1 MSVELRDGMIHAA
14 TEQRRARDVKIM
26 QGINQAHREA
36 FVVRLPGQLEHS
48 MRLIAERL
56 IAVLAKPP
64 GTVLEQPSTWC
75 ADPGQIAH
83 LAESL
88 WHLEL
93 VRQHWPVPEHITPA
107 E

>member
-1 MSVELRDGMIHAA
+1 MSSELRDGMIHAA
-14 TEQRRARDVKIM
+14 SEQRRARDVKIM

-64 GTVLEQPSTWC
+64 GTVLEQPDTWP
-75 ADPGQIAH
+75 ADADSIAS
-83 LAESL
+83 LAQSL

-93 VRQHWPVPEHITPA
+93 TRQHWPVPEHTHLT

>member
-1 MSVELRDGMIHAA
+1 MIHAA
-14 TEQRRARDVKIM
+14 SEQRRARDVKIM

-64 GTVLEQPSTWC
+64 GTVLEQPDTWP
-75 ADPGQIAH
+75 ADAGQIAH

-93 VRQHWPVPEHITPA
+93 VRQHWPVPEHIPPA